1 MDYNGNTVSVCMS
14 VNTFRSTVRKGT
26 CQSKELLQLFS
37 LQKKKRKSYQHVF
50 VQQLAYYCFSA
61 FQRFALPILRT
72 SNLST
77 LRWVFTPGKL
87 ILPLL
92 KNNGLREFRRFSW
105 KASALNAY
113 NKLYLI
119 WFRLRMAY
127 TGESNFTFPATR
139 HFADIFSLIF
149 FWQPKNYKS
158 YSIVFKH
165 LRKLWKCGCKFAFC
179 RVWRVY
185 AETRYTWIAGPRV
198 ALRGKGKK

>member
-1 MDYNGNTVSVCMS
+1 MSSFNSWLIIVSLLYNVLLYRSSARPTYPPSGEFLHQ
-14 VNTFRSTVRKGT
+14 VN
-26 CQSKELLQLFS
+26 LFYRYLKITECAS
-37 LQKKKRKSYQHVF
+37 
-50 VQQLAYYCFSA
+50 
-61 FQRFALPILRT
+61 FA
-72 SNLST
+72 
-77 LRWVFTPGKL
+77 V
-87 ILPLL
+87 
-92 KNNGLREFRRFSW
+92 FSW
-105 KASALNAY
+105 KASALNTLY

-127 TGESNFTFPATR
+127 TGESTFTFPATR

-165 LRKLWKCGCKFAFC
+165 LRKLWKCSCKFVFC

-185 AETRYTWIAGPRV
+185 AGTGNTWIAGPRV